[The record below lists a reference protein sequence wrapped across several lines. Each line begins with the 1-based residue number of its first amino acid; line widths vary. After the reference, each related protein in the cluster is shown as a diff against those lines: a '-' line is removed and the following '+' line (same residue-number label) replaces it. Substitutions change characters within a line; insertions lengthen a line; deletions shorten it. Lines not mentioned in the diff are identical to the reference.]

1 MAWQKK
7 KIILFFQQKKN
18 YNVLID
24 FLSYVVMCKFCI
36 LILNNDLQ
44 FGLLQIMEGWSFLIF
59 LEQTSCVI
67 IYFLNVLR
75 QHPCK

>member
-7 KIILFFQQKKN
+7 KFIIFSAKKN

-59 LEQTSCVI
+59 LEQTNCVI
-67 IYFLNVLR
+67 IYFLNV
-75 QHPCK
+75 

>member
-59 LEQTSCVI
+59 LEQTNCVI
-67 IYFLNVLR
+67 IYFLNV
-75 QHPCK
+75 